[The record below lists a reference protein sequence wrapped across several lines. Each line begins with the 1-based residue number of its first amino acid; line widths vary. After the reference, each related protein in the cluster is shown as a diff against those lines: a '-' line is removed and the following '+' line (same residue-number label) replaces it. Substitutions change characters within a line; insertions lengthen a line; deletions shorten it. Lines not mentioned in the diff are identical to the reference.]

1 MKLTTTEINKLK
13 KAIHEFNYSN
23 APKRVLM
30 FDESDHTFWVDNF
43 FNANNWKEYHSKS
56 IYVLDEKD
64 NIHIS
69 GQLLLDG
76 MVDFIEEECYK
87 LSYYDRAISYY
98 ELGCSSMYGG
108 GME

>member
-13 KAIHEFNYSN
+13 KAIHEFNCSN
-23 APKRVLM
+23 APRRVLM

-43 FNANNWKEYHSKS
+43 CNANNWKEYHSKS
-56 IYVLDEKD
+56 IFVLDEKD

-87 LSYYDRAISYY
+87 LSYYDRVLSYY
-98 ELGCSSMYGG
+98 EFGCCSM
-108 GME
+108 